1 MKSKVLRT
9 GAVQWSRPEVVL
21 FLADPR
27 HYPHRPR
34 TVQILETHFAWIFLA
49 GERVYKLKKPL
60 RQASMDYRTLALRR
74 RACRAELDLNTRLAP
89 TVYRRIVPLRRT
101 RGGAL
106 TLRAGAGRIVDWLV
120 QMRRLPAARLL
131 DQAIGAHRVSD
142 RDLDHVMIRLGAF
155 FRRATREPM
164 SDRAYRR
171 ELAGQIRAC
180 ARELQSAD
188 LALDPVRVRG
198 VIGLQL
204 EWLARHG
211 RVLSGRGRTLRDGH
225 GDLRPEH
232 VFLGAAGHPA
242 CVIDCLE
249 FDRRLR
255 RLDPAEEMAF
265 LALECARLGAARL
278 GRDLL
283 ERYAESLQDRI
294 PPAVWAFYMSRRA
307 LVRAQIAAW
316 HLRDP
321 EFSGQS
327 RRWRLRAHSYL
338 ADASRLILRAHALM
352 SYADSDRTGRPRGA
366 TLRLRPASARAEGRP
381 APRRASGAASDRT
394 AARWA
399 ARTADCPRPAGA
411 RSAASLRRCR

>member
-9 GAVQWSRPEVVL
+9 GATRSNRPEAVQ

-27 HYPHRPR
+27 HYPHHPR
-34 TVQILETHFAWIFLA
+34 SVKIVETHFAWIFLA

-74 RACRAELDLNTRLAP
+74 RACQAELHLNARLAP
-89 TVYRRIVPLRRT
+89 AVYRRIVALRRT
-101 RGGAL
+101 RTGGL
-106 TLRAGAGRIVDWLV
+106 TLRADAGRVVDWLV

-131 DQAIGAHRVSD
+131 DHAIGARRVSD
-142 RDLDHVMIRLGAF
+142 RDLDQVMTRLGAF
-155 FRRATREPM
+155 FRRARRVPL

-171 ELAGQIRAC
+171 QLGGEIRAC
-180 ARELQSAD
+180 ARELRAPD
-188 LALDPVRVRG
+188 LALNRARVRE
-198 VIGLQL
+198 VTALQL
-204 EWLARHG
+204 EWLACHG
-211 RVLSGRGRTLRDGH
+211 PALRGRGRALRDGH

-232 VFLGAAGHPA
+232 VFLGAAGYPA

-249 FDRRLR
+249 FDPQLR

-283 ERYAESLQDRI
+283 ERYVEGLQDRI

-321 EFSGQS
+321 EFSGQLH
-327 RRWRLRAHSYL
+327 RWRMRAQSYL
-338 ADASRLILRAHALM
+338 DDALRLILRANALTT
-352 SYADSDRTGRPRGA
+352 YADRDCKERQRGD
-366 TLRLRPASARAEGRP
+366 TMRLRPASARAEGRP
-381 APRRASGAASDRT
+381 APR
-394 AARWA
+394 
-399 ARTADCPRPAGA
+399 
-411 RSAASLRRCR
+411 

>member
-9 GAVQWSRPEVVL
+9 GAAQWNRPEAVQ

-34 TVQILETHFAWIFLA
+34 TVEILETHFAWIFLA

-74 RACRAELDLNTRLAP
+74 RACQAELQLNTRLAP
-89 TVYRRIVPLRRT
+89 AVYRRIVPLRRT
-101 RGGAL
+101 RTGAL
-106 TLRAGAGRIVDWLV
+106 TLRAGARRVVDWLV

-142 RDLDHVMIRLGAF
+142 RDLDSVMTRLGTF
-155 FRRATREPM
+155 FRRARRVPL
-164 SDRAYRR
+164 SDRAYR
-171 ELAGQIRAC
+171 EQLGGQIRAC
-180 ARELQSAD
+180 ARELRAAD
-188 LALDPVRVRG
+188 LALDRARVRE
-198 VIGLQL
+198 VAALQL
-204 EWLARHG
+204 EWIARHG
-211 RVLSGRGRTLRDGH
+211 PALSGRGWALRDGH

-249 FDRRLR
+249 FNAQLR

-283 ERYAESLQDRI
+283 ERYADGLQDRI
-294 PPAVWAFYMSRRA
+294 PPALWAFYMSRRA

-321 EFSGQS
+321 EFFSQS

-338 ADASRLILRAHALM
+338 GDALRLIRRANALAA
-352 SYADSDRTGRPRGA
+352 YAASDCTGRQRGA
-366 TLRLRPASARAEGRP
+366 TIRLRPASARAEGRP
-381 APRRASGAASDRT
+381 APR
-394 AARWA
+394 
-399 ARTADCPRPAGA
+399 
-411 RSAASLRRCR
+411 